1 MEPEIVAVRTDNSL
15 SSIGV
20 SEANDG
26 WVRMAGTEGR
36 IVGAIGSEDG
46 AGGTPPRI
54 VPAPSGSGFCRVL
67 LKTGRTA
74 AAVEDVAETG
84 AVGGKRSS
92 IVGTG
97 PDFWTIG
104 CCG

>member
-1 MEPEIVAVRTDNSL
+1 M
-15 SSIGV
+15 
-20 SEANDG
+20 
-26 WVRMAGTEGR
+26 
-36 IVGAIGSEDG
+36 VGAIESEETEEG

-74 AAVEDVAETG
+74 AAVEAVADTG
-84 AVGGKRSS
+84 GVTGKRSN

-104 CCG
+104 